1 MPATAVER
9 VLKQGGVRRAS
20 RDAVEELRAKLEE
33 IGDEIAKKAWE
44 LAAFA
49 GRKTVK
55 AEDIKLAFQ

>member
-1 MPATAVER
+1 M
-9 VLKQGGVRRAS
+9 LKKGGVRRAS
-20 RDAVEELRAKLEE
+20 KDAVEELMIKLED

-55 AEDIKLAFQ
+55 AEDIKLAFE